1 MKKIVS
7 LVLIL
12 CAGLFVLSCNK
23 PGNDQPGGDT
33 AKANLGIVVKDALD
47 IYEVPQNQSVN
58 LELNVVAD
66 PTSAEA
72 YTIAV
77 AAKAGLVATYNA
89 KHATNYQMLPAD
101 AYTLTGASVV
111 LPRYSAKSSAFQLRL
126 KGAGC
131 DPDQVYVLPIAVDAV
146 QGGTNFEA
154 PDDKAAYILFKM
166 IPTEEEGDGSQAKP
180 FAIKDVETF
189 LKMDA
194 MLQDDATTYFKLK
207 ADLDLKDVFTAEKPW
222 VPVNSAKDDDAQ
234 ALARARKIVFD
245 GDNHKI
251 SNFKAGGPL
260 FGILC
265 GGIQNLTIENAEID
279 CETDDAAILVGIA
292 GAADNANDFFAKNIT
307 ITGSKV
313 DNSSDIVTGKRAGG
327 LTAFMRN
334 GLVENCSVVCS
345 VETGQQGGSL
355 IGRMGAGTVK
365 NCSGAGDVAVDSYHG
380 GGLIGYMSAGTV
392 TGCHASGKV
401 TQTTGGNS
409 RVGGLIGSIC
419 GASTVEKSYSTGDV
433 EGNGHWGGGFIGCI
447 YDTVGGTVN
456 VSECYATGTVT
467 MPHGDSGNQA
477 HAGALIGTVTPKSD
491 AAEVTV
497 VNISNCYATGAVFTR
512 RYSSGFLG
520 SIYAPKAE
528 VHILNGYTTSDI
540 SGIRVQERC
549 GLVFG
554 HGGTNLADGKCT
566 ITCKGFVGWNTGGW
580 RFSWGWEKDGQ
591 FYDAFPEDGNYNGHE
606 GTVTQQAQA
615 LGWST
620 DIWDFSGE
628 LPKLKNAK

>member
-131 DPDQVYVLPIAVDAV
+131 EPDQVYVLPIAVDAV

-251 SNFKAGGPL
+251 SNFKASGPL

-265 GGIQNLTIENAEID
+265 GGIKNLTIENAVID

-334 GLVENCSVVCS
+334 GLVEDCSVVCT

-355 IGRMGAGTVK
+355 IGRVGAGTVK
-365 NCSGAGDVAVDSYHG
+365 NCVASGDVAVDSYHG
-380 GGLIGYMSAGTV
+380 GGLIGFVGQGTV

-554 HGGTNLADGKCT
+554 HGGTNLADGLVS
-566 ITCKGFVGWNTGGW
+566 ISCKGFVGWNTGGW
-580 RFSWGWEKDGQ
+580 RFSWGWEKDSV
-591 FYDAFPEDGNYNGHE
+591 FYDAFPVEGNYNGCE
-606 GTVTQQAQA
+606 GTVSQQAQA

-620 DIWDFSGE
+620 EIWDFSGD
-628 LPKLKNAK
+628 LPKLKNVH